1 MRFEHVH
8 IAAIS
13 HELPSE
19 VLTTRAIEE
28 KLVAKVRNF
37 PLACGRLEATTGV
50 RERRVWPRGVTLAE
64 GAAKAGQ
71 KALLQANISPREIGA
86 LVYAGVCRDQFEP
99 ATACAIAHQL
109 GIEGATAVY
118 DVSNACLGVLTAM
131 VDVANRIELGQ
142 IEAGLVVT
150 NESARDII
158 DETIARLAR
167 EHAPESAPPPPLTA
181 LATFTG
187 GSAAC
192 AVLLSRRPSGARLL
206 CATQRAAPAHHKLCT
221 WGLRP
226 TGAGIYEQILDTD
239 ARSVLR
245 EGLALG
251 AATWRDF
258 LAEIAWTPAMP
269 DRVVTHQVGKVHQEE
284 IFRVLELDPSKDFVT
299 YPYLGNT
306 GSAALPTTLSIA
318 AEEGL
323 LKRGDKVAMLGIGS
337 GLSCLMMG
345 VEW

>member
-1 MRFEHVH
+1 MRYEHVH
-8 IAAIS
+8 IAAIA
-13 HELPSE
+13 HELPTE

-28 KLVAKVRNF
+28 KLVAEVRNF

-50 RERRVWPRGVTLAE
+50 RERRVWPRGARLAD

-71 KALLQANISPREIGA
+71 TALEKANVSPTEVGA
-86 LVYAGVCRDQFEP
+86 LIYAGVCRDQFEP
-99 ATACAIAHQL
+99 ATACAVANEL
-109 GIEGATAVY
+109 GISGATAVY
-118 DVSNACLGVLTAM
+118 DVSNACLGALTAM

-167 EHAPESAPPPPLTA
+167 EHAPASAPPPPLTA

-192 AVLLSRRPSGARLL
+192 AVLLSRRKVGPRLL
-206 CATQRAAPAHHKLCT
+206 CATQRSAPTHHKLCT
-221 WGLRP
+221 WGLKP
-226 TGAGIYEQILDTD
+226 TGPGLYEQVLDTD

-251 AATWRDF
+251 AATWREF
-258 LAEIAWTPAMP
+258 LKELDWTPATP
-269 DRVVTHQVGKVHQEE
+269 DRVVTHQVGRVHQEE
-284 IFRVLELDPSKDFVT
+284 ILRVLELDPQKDFVT
-299 YPYLGNT
+299 FPFLGNT

-318 AEEGL
+318 AESGQF
-323 LKRGDKVAMLGIGS
+323 KSGDKVAMLGIGS